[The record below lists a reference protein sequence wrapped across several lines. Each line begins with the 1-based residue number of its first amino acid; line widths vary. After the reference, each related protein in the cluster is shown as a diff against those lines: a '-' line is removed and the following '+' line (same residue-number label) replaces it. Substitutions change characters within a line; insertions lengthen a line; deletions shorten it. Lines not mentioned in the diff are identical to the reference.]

1 MTNNDI
7 VYYSVVF
14 VLSHAVVNAER
25 HTLLINVSDHHMDN

>member
-1 MTNNDI
+1 MTLCII
-7 VYYSVVF
+7 VLF